1 MATFH
6 HSGLGLT
13 LVTKDDLLTRD
24 VEKWSREIRLLREKA
39 SGKDGGGVSM
49 YEERVLSLQAALKAE
64 IVVEPRMSW
73 GQVGDLP
80 PAHTRWYSERLVE
93 LYMELI
99 EVPKE

>member
-1 MATFH
+1 MATFN

-24 VEKWSREIRLLREKA
+24 VEKVSREVRLLREKA
-39 SGKDGGGVSM
+39 AGKEGSTVSL
-49 YEERVLSLQAALKAE
+49 YEERVIWLQAALRAE
-64 IVVEPRMSW
+64 IVIEPRMSW

-80 PAHTRWYSERLVE
+80 PAHTRWYAERLTE